1 MQMDE
6 AKKNKKFPKG
16 CGAFME
22 DRSSRTNKYSGLKGP
37 NLGTRQKQMGGEGL
51 LYTCP
56 AVYIPFLKI
65 YSVIL
70 FSAAEK
76 TCGHRDSPLPAAAN
90 VTVPGKPQNV
100 SANHG
105 KSNLQ
110 FKAIQEALSEL
121 SRSCWCSELLN
132 KPITSPLLPKC
143 VLLRGRDMSSL
154 SFQLLRDIHPNTF
167 EVTGT
172 GKPNFILD
180 WFFSVDGNAH
190 LIVFYC
196 LTFLFRLV
204 NLHDDEIALLIF
216 TQSKCWRVE
225 HECWFF
231 AMFCCCGHPRN
242 KTR

>member
-1 MQMDE
+1 MKGLNAGKSTSSCQSIALHWLLKFSIRMLQPLVSSQGNSDQPSTKSTMAGEPRGIGRKVQRNKCRAPAMQMDE

-143 VLLRGRDMSSL
+143 VLLRG
-154 SFQLLRDIHPNTF
+154 
-167 EVTGT
+167 GT
-172 GKPNFILD
+172 
-180 WFFSVDGNAH
+180 
-190 LIVFYC
+190 
-196 LTFLFRLV
+196 
-204 NLHDDEIALLIF
+204 
-216 TQSKCWRVE
+216 
-225 HECWFF
+225 
-231 AMFCCCGHPRN
+231 
-242 KTR
+242 